1 MRLVFFLIAVFPT
14 FAWAADATAPHE
26 HQGLIEAFPGV
37 PPDAELARADLM
49 TLRKGEPVLKQ
60 QNDGDSGGRGIAVF
74 RVNADRDTVMD
85 VILDYPSYTNWIDS
99 LTVSEVYKK
108 TADALFV
115 RFVTRAV
122 AVNVEWFIQHRV
134 NRADYWV
141 TWTLDYSR
149 NSDLD
154 DSVGYW
160 RLKEVPNQP
169 GVTQVE
175 YSVDIRLKGWVPGF
189 VKNLLVNRGLEDAT
203 SWVKIQS
210 ESR

>member
-1 MRLVFFLIAVFPT
+1 MRFVLLLIAVLPGLS
-14 FAWAADATAPHE
+14 WAADANAPHE
-26 HQGLIEAFPGV
+26 HQGIIQAFSGA
-37 PPDAELARADLM
+37 PPAAQLVRADLM

-60 QNDGDSGGRGIAVF
+60 QNDGETGGRGVAVF
-74 RVNADRDTVMD
+74 RVNADRDTVMN
-85 VILDYPSYTNWIDS
+85 VILDYPNSSNWIES
-99 LTVSEVYKK
+99 LTASEVYN
-108 TADALFV
+108 TSGNNQYV
-115 RFVTRAV
+115 RFVTRAM
-122 AVNVEWFIQHRV
+122 AVSVEWFIKHEI
-134 NRADYWV
+134 NRSDYWV

-210 ESR
+210 EAR